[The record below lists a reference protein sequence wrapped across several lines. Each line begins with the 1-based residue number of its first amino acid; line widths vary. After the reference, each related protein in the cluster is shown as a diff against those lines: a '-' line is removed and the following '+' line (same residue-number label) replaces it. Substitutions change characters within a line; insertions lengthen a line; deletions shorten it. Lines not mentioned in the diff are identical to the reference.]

1 MQFMFEKKDSDR
13 PCTLNVTSSSTSQQV
28 MTLIMA
34 QALIIQIVGTY
45 RVPVSLDFVG
55 WLVSWA
61 GWLIVRSFVD
71 NLSHIETSD
80 VQSTTSWLP
89 FKQSIPCLNKTM
101 VGCYFTGAAAAVQ
114 YDTTVCVSR
123 FVRTP
128 QGPPARKPAIPIAK
142 HDGCANPGHQ
152 THHIHKWLYHVY
164 VKQKLTARK
173 YPGQVTR

>member
-1 MQFMFEKKDSDR
+1 MDSDCPR
-13 PCTLNVTSSSTSQQV
+13 TLNVTSSSTSQQV

-34 QALIIQIVGTY
+34 QALIIQIVGNY

-71 NLSHIETSD
+71 HLSHIATAG
-80 VQSTTSWLP
+80 VHSTTSWLP
-89 FKQSIPCLNKTM
+89 FKQSIPCLNKAM
-101 VGCYFTGAAAAVQ
+101 AGCYLTGAAAAVE

-128 QGPPARKPAIPIAK
+128 HRPPACKPVIPIAK
-142 HDGCANPGHQ
+142 HYSCTRKPRTPNPSHSHMVKTCIHQ
-152 THHIHKWLYHVY
+152 TECPRRANI
-164 VKQKLTARK
+164 
-173 YPGQVTR
+173 PGR